1 MSNPARNV
9 SVLALCL
16 LLLSGVSVSYGSVTV
31 SSLFSDHMVLQRNRS
46 VPVWGTAIPG
56 ETVEVVLDSISAS
69 TLVMPDSSW
78 ILHLPPQPAGGPYVL
93 TVVCRDTLTF
103 TDILFGEIWLC
114 SGQSNMEMPL
124 AGWGKVNQ
132 YEKEI
137 EQADYDEIRLFQV
150 NHGTD
155 VHARDHL
162 DGGPW
167 MRCCPE
173 TVPLFS
179 STAYFFAR
187 ELYKSLGIPIGLI
200 QSTWGGTV
208 VEAWTSGKTLQML
221 NTYRPLIR
229 DYEMI
234 PETRKAQ
241 WHIYHEQFHQW
252 QQTVRKQVDHSL
264 TAGSR
269 WTSTTEKLES
279 WKSMDVPRVWEK
291 QGLEHVDGVVCFR
304 KRVTVP
310 DTWAGQE
317 LTLSMG
323 MIDDVDVTWWNGHRI
338 GSESRVRTRRRY
350 TIPAEQVAA
359 GPAVIAVEVIDI
371 GGDGGFRDHADS
383 LYIASSSGDTLRLDS
398 QWSYRLV
405 LNLDQL
411 SRMPMP
417 PDAPNRPSVL
427 FNAMIHPMKPFAFRG
442 VIWYQ
447 GESNASRA
455 TEYRT
460 LFPLLIR
467 DWRAHWGERSFP
479 FLFTQLANYRD
490 KQTEPTED
498 AWAELRDA
506 QRQTLVMPNTGM
518 AVTIDIGDADDI
530 HPKNK
535 QEVGRRLALQAR
547 ARVYGQDVICCGP
560 VYRTMQVQGDSVQL
574 FFDHA
579 DGLKTLDGG
588 PVKGF
593 SIAGPDQTFV
603 WAHARI
609 DGDTVWVWHPHIEAP
624 AAIRYGWASNPI
636 ANLTNRANLPASPFR
651 SDRWPGITH

>member
-1 MSNPARNV
+1 
-9 SVLALCL
+9 
-16 LLLSGVSVSYGSVTV
+16 
-31 SSLFSDHMVLQRNRS
+31 MVLQRNRS
-46 VPVWGTAIPG
+46 VPVWGTATPG
-56 ETVEVVLDSISAS
+56 TTVEIVFDSVSL
-69 TLVMPDSSW
+69 TTRVMPDSTW
-78 ILHLPPQPAGGPYVL
+78 ILHLPPQPAGGPHDITIVSGDSLVL
-93 TVVCRDTLTF
+93 
-103 TDILFGEIWLC
+103 TDILFGEVWLC

-124 AGWGKVNQ
+124 AGWGKVNH
-132 YEKEI
+132 YETEI
-137 EQADYDEIRLFQV
+137 EQARYDEIRLFQV

-155 VHARDHL
+155 MHPRNHL

-167 MRCCPE
+167 MRCSPE

-179 STAYFFAR
+179 STAYFFGR
-187 ELYKSLGIPIGLI
+187 ELYQTLGIPIGLI

-208 VEAWTSGKTLQML
+208 VEAWTSGEALQTLKS
-221 NTYRPLIR
+221 YRAVIR
-229 DYEMI
+229 DYETA
-234 PETRKAQ
+234 PETRDAQ
-241 WHIYHEQFHQW
+241 WKLYRDQFRQW
-252 QQTVRKQVDHSL
+252 QHTVENQVVEVL
-264 TAGSR
+264 EAGNR
-269 WTSTTEKLES
+269 WTDSTEKLHT
-279 WKSMDVPRVWEK
+279 WKMMDLPGVWEK

-304 KRVTVP
+304 KRLTVP
-310 DTWAGQE
+310 DAWAGRE

-323 MIDDVDVTWWNGHRI
+323 MIDDVDVTWWNGYRI

-350 TIPAEQVAA
+350 TIPADRVAA
-359 GPAVIAVEVIDI
+359 GPAVIAVEVVDV
-371 GGDGGFRDHADS
+371 GGDGGFRDHPDS
-383 LYIASSSGDTLRLDS
+383 LYLASSSGDTLRLDS
-398 QWSYRLV
+398 QWSYRPV
-405 LNLDQL
+405 LDLDSL
-411 SRMPMP
+411 PRMPMP

-455 TEYRT
+455 HEYRT

-560 VYRTMQVQGDSVQL
+560 VYRTLQVQGDSIQV

-593 SIAGPDQTFV
+593 SIAGPDQTFR
-603 WAHARI
+603 WARARI
-609 DGDTVWVWHPHIEAP
+609 DENTVWVWHPDIDSPTAV
-624 AAIRYGWASNPI
+624 RYGWASNPI
-636 ANLTNRANLPASPFR
+636 ANLANRAHLPASPFR
-651 SDRWPGITH
+651 TDHWPGITQ